1 MILKNQVIVSI
12 KVKKKFLFDRF
23 KNEYYHKDHPSI
35 RFDVDTFNDMND
47 FDIQNFIENK
57 IKEINFELNSP
68 KPKRNNNSFLSTDEV
83 LAKLAE
89 LKRKINEESFKEF
102 FMKKIRLNP

>member
-23 KNEYYHKDHPSI
+23 KNEYYHKDYPSI
-35 RFDVDTFNDMND
+35 RFDVDTFHDMND

-68 KPKRNNNSFLSTDEV
+68 KPQRNNNPPLSTNEV
-83 LAKLAE
+83 LTKLAD
-89 LKRKINEESFKEF
+89 LKRKINEESFKKF